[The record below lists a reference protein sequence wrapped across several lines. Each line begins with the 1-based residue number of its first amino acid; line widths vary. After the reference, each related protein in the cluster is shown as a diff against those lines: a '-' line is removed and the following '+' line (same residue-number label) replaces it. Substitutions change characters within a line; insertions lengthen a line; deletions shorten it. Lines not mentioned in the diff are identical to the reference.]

1 MSWTVFMR
9 CNENIVKK
17 SDLNGIAGNFLS
29 ALCFKLQYLKSLLLG
44 FICLCFAD
52 GLEIFPW
59 TLTSQI
65 YLMDKSPCIK
75 ARVTK
80 PQLYS
85 KFEQRQNET
94 GQ

>member
-65 YLMDKSPCIK
+65 YILWTK
-75 ARVTK
+75 ARVRPRVVK
-80 PQLYS
+80 L
-85 KFEQRQNET
+85 
-94 GQ
+94 